1 MFPSL
6 SSNQTQPSETAGKD
20 VEPEL
25 ETKLSWSAIDPSA
38 VSIVYN
44 GQNQQV
50 PYRKPFAYAGAVP
63 TGPATLVCETRVPSV
78 ASRATDVDAKVP
90 ECLSIPSESAAEAS

>member
-50 PYRKPFAYAGAVP
+50 PYTKPSAYAAARP
-63 TGPATLVCETRVPSV
+63 TGPPTLGCQTRVPSV
-78 ASRATDVDAKVP
+78 ASSRTYGDAKLP
-90 ECLSIPSESAAEAS
+90 KEMWIPPSAA